1 MLFEVP
7 YLVLF
12 MIIFSNG
19 CSGCSRML
27 SYLSNAA
34 ALTKSF
40 FGCIT
45 ISPVQNITSLTGI
58 EFFKTCHFY
67 TEKKKNNKLVNK
79 IGLLGYMV
87 LCLLLYHETTGIYKA
102 N

>member
-7 YLVLF
+7 YLALF

-45 ISPVQNITSLTGI
+45 ISPVQNITLLTGI
-58 EFFKTCHFY
+58 VFQNLPFLHR
-67 TEKKKNNKLVNK
+67 EKKKTLVNK

-87 LCLLLYHETTGIYKA
+87 LCLLLYHETIGIYKA